1 MDKDEIIDKDF
12 VLKMARQAGFWK
24 DLFAYPEFREH
35 LEAFAKLVAAEVKEA
50 LTEQHM
56 NDIWQAIKI
65 EREACAKVC
74 CEIKNTDGSNALAW
88 ECAVAIRARRDVV
101 TYGETTLRGQQ

>member
-1 MDKDEIIDKDF
+1 MTKDDVI
-12 VLKMARQAGFWK
+12 R
-24 DLFAYPEFREH
+24 FAVECQLLTTANRDGVYADA

-65 EREACAKVC
+65 EREECAKVC
-74 CEIKNTDGSNALAW
+74 DSIDKSHWGCEVKASWCSD
-88 ECAVAIRARRDVV
+88 AIRAR
-101 TYGETTLRGQQ
+101 GQA